1 MGQFKHL
8 GVFSKAFF
16 ICSWSGSAEMWQ
28 VIKLEEP
35 SQRSELHDVQS
46 HLTLLLLLPPQISP
60 YLLIKM
66 LPF

>member
-1 MGQFKHL
+1 MVQ
-8 GVFSKAFF
+8 
-16 ICSWSGSAEMWQ
+16 Q